1 MNFRP
6 SPHDKIAPTIGTKLA
21 TKLPTPA
28 LRLLEKHG
36 GALHLESTGGSARGE
51 GSMGTDSLD
60 SATSRP
66 GPKATIKVLIV
77 DDHAVVRQGLRTFLE
92 LQDDPPALSIE
103 VVGEAA
109 NGVEAVDLA
118 RRLQPDVV
126 LLDLVMPEMDGI
138 QATSEIIE
146 NSPRS
151 RVIILTS
158 FGEED
163 KVIPAIRAGAQGYLL
178 KDIAP
183 NDLVEAVRA
192 AYLGQVQLHPE
203 VTRKLMSAVAAKEE
217 PPTSRQPPF
226 SEELTER
233 ELQVLRLIA
242 SGLNNR
248 DIADELVISDK
259 TVKSHVSSILS
270 KLHLE
275 DRTQAAI
282 YALRHGL
289 APDET

>member
-1 MNFRP
+1 M
-6 SPHDKIAPTIGTKLA
+6 S
-21 TKLPTPA
+21 
-28 LRLLEKHG
+28 
-36 GALHLESTGGSARGE
+36 
-51 GSMGTDSLD
+51 TDSSE
-60 SATSRP
+60 SASSRP
-66 GPKATIKVLIV
+66 DPSDTIRVLIV

-92 LQDDPPALSIE
+92 LQDVVHPNDPSALPIE

-109 NGVEAVDLA
+109 NGVEAVELA
-118 RRLQPDVV
+118 RCLQPDVI

-138 QATSEIIE
+138 EATPKIIE
-146 NSPRS
+146 DSPHS

-163 KVIPAIRAGAQGYLL
+163 RVFPAIRAGAQGYLL

-183 NDLVEAVRA
+183 GDLVQAVRD

-203 VTRKLMSAVAAKEE
+203 VARKLMSAVAAKEV
-217 PPTSRQPPF
+217 PPASQPAAPF
-226 SEELTER
+226 EELTER
-233 ELQVLRLIA
+233 ELEVLSLIA
-242 SGLNNR
+242 GGFNNR
-248 DIADELVISDK
+248 EIAEQLVISTK
-259 TVKSHVSSILS
+259 TVKTHVSSILG

-289 APDET
+289 APDEA

>member
-1 MNFRP
+1 M
-6 SPHDKIAPTIGTKLA
+6 
-21 TKLPTPA
+21 
-28 LRLLEKHG
+28 
-36 GALHLESTGGSARGE
+36 ST
-51 GSMGTDSLD
+51 DPLD

-66 GPKATIKVLIV
+66 GPKETIKVLVV

-92 LQDDPPALSIE
+92 LQDDSPALPIE

-138 QATSEIIE
+138 QATSRIIE
-146 NSPRS
+146 DSPLS

-158 FGEED
+158 FGDED
-163 KVIPAIRAGAQGYLL
+163 KVFPAIRAGAQGYLL

-183 NDLVEAVRA
+183 NDLVQSVRA
-192 AYLGQVQLHPE
+192 VYLGQVQLHPDIA
-203 VTRKLMSAVAAKEE
+203 RKLMSAVATQEE
-217 PPTSRQPPF
+217 PGSRAPTSIG
-226 SEELTER
+226 ELTER
-233 ELQVLRLIA
+233 ELEVLRLIA
-242 SGLNNR
+242 EGLNNR
-248 DIADELVISDK
+248 EIADRLVISDK
-259 TVKSHVSSILS
+259 TVKTHVSSILS
-270 KLHLE
+270 KLHLG

-289 APDET
+289 APNGA

>member
-6 SPHDKIAPTIGTKLA
+6 SPHDKIAPTVGTVLA
-21 TKLPTPA
+21 TKLPMPA

-36 GALHLESTGGSARGE
+36 GGLHLEGTGGSARGKR
-51 GSMGTDSLD
+51 SMGTDSLN

-66 GPKATIKVLIV
+66 DPKKAIRVLIV

-92 LQDDPPALSIE
+92 LQDDPPALPIE
-103 VVGEAA
+103 VVGEAV
-109 NGVEAVDLA
+109 NGVEAVGLA
-118 RRLQPDVV
+118 RQLQPDVV
-126 LLDLVMPEMDGI
+126 LLDLVMPEMDGV
-138 QATSEIIE
+138 QATPQIVE
-146 NSPRS
+146 NSPHS

-163 KVIPAIRAGAQGYLL
+163 KVFPAIRAGAQGYLL

-183 NDLVEAVRA
+183 HDLVQAVRA
-192 AYLGQVQLHPE
+192 AYLGQVQLHPDIA
-203 VTRKLMSAVAAKEE
+203 RKLMSAVAAKEE
-217 PPTSRQPPF
+217 PPASRRPAFP
-226 SEELTER
+226 EELTER

-248 DIADELVISDK
+248 EIADELVISDK
-259 TVKSHVSSILS
+259 TVKTHVSSILS

>member
-1 MNFRP
+1 M
-6 SPHDKIAPTIGTKLA
+6 SADI
-21 TKLPTPA
+21 
-28 LRLLEKHG
+28 
-36 GALHLESTGGSARGE
+36 LESPV
-51 GSMGTDSLD
+51 DPLD
-60 SATSRP
+60 
-66 GPKATIKVLIV
+66 PKDTIKVLIV

-92 LQDDPPALSIE
+92 LQDDPSALPIE

-118 RRLQPDVV
+118 RRWQPDVV
-126 LLDLVMPEMDGI
+126 LLDLVMPGMDGI
-138 QATSEIIE
+138 EATPKIIE
-146 NSPRS
+146 DSPHS

-163 KVIPAIRAGAQGYLL
+163 KVFPAIRAGAQGYLL

-183 NDLVEAVRA
+183 NDLVRAVRA

-203 VTRKLMSAVAAKEE
+203 VARKLMSAVAAKEE
-217 PPTSRQPPF
+217 SPASQPAAPF
-226 SEELTER
+226 AELTER
-233 ELQVLRLIA
+233 EVEVLRLIA
-242 SGLNNR
+242 RGFNNR
-248 DIADELVISDK
+248 EIAERLVISDK
-259 TVKSHVSSILS
+259 TVKTHVSSILS
-270 KLHLE
+270 KLHLG

>member
-1 MNFRP
+1 M
-6 SPHDKIAPTIGTKLA
+6 D
-21 TKLPTPA
+21 LPDQEVMI
-28 LRLLEKHG
+28 R
-36 GALHLESTGGSARGE
+36 
-51 GSMGTDSLD
+51 
-60 SATSRP
+60 
-66 GPKATIKVLIV
+66 VLIV

-92 LQDDPPALSIE
+92 LQDDPSALPIE

-138 QATSEIIE
+138 EATPLIIE
-146 NSPRS
+146 HAPHS

-163 KVIPAIRAGAQGYLL
+163 RVFPAIRAGAQGYLL

-183 NDLVEAVRA
+183 DDLVQAVRA
-192 AYLGQVQLHPE
+192 AYLGQVQLHPDIAR
-203 VTRKLMSAVAAKEE
+203 TLMLAVAAKDESPASK
-217 PPTSRQPPF
+217 PPAPF
-226 SEELTER
+226 GELTER
-233 ELQVLRLIA
+233 ELEVLRLIA
-242 SGLNNR
+242 EGLNNHE
-248 DIADELVISDK
+248 IADRLVISPK
-259 TVKSHVSSILS
+259 TVKTHVSSILG

-289 APDET
+289 APDEA

>member
-1 MNFRP
+1 MSTDISESSTDP
-6 SPHDKIAPTIGTKLA
+6 LDPKDTI
-21 TKLPTPA
+21 
-28 LRLLEKHG
+28 R
-36 GALHLESTGGSARGE
+36 
-51 GSMGTDSLD
+51 
-60 SATSRP
+60 
-66 GPKATIKVLIV
+66 VLIV

-92 LQDDPPALSIE
+92 LQDDPSTLPIE

-118 RRLQPDVV
+118 RCLQPDVV
-126 LLDLVMPEMDGI
+126 LLDLVMPGMDGI
-138 QATSEIIE
+138 EATPKIIE
-146 NSPRS
+146 DSPHS

-163 KVIPAIRAGAQGYLL
+163 KVFPAIRAGAQGYLL

-183 NDLVEAVRA
+183 DDLVRAVRA

-203 VTRKLMSAVAAKEE
+203 VARKLMSAVAAKEE
-217 PPTSRQPPF
+217 PSARRVPGSP
-226 SEELTER
+226 EELTER
-233 ELQVLRLIA
+233 ELEVLRLIA
-242 SGLNNR
+242 GGFNNR
-248 DIADELVISDK
+248 EIADKLVISDK
-259 TVKSHVSSILS
+259 TVKTHVSSILS
-270 KLHLE
+270 KLHLG